1 MKFSSNS
8 TEILRSAEEIFV
20 FLNNFQNFDKLLPE
34 KISNW
39 SASQTNCSFEINGMA
54 TIELKISSTSPCTSI
69 IMETEGKSPF
79 PFKLNSNIEK
89 IDALS
94 ASVNFEIEAKLSPL
108 MLPMVKKPLQQL
120 VEVIG
125 EKLKLYLENC

>member
-1 MKFSSNS
+1 MKLSSDS
-8 TEILRSAEEIFV
+8 TEILRSAEDIFV
-20 FLNNFQNFDKLLPE
+20 FLSNFQNFQKLMPE

-39 SASQTNCSFEINGMA
+39 SATSTNCSFEINGMA
-54 TIELKISSTSPCTSI
+54 TIEMKISTALPCTSI

-79 PFKLNSNIEK
+79 PFKLYSNIEK

-120 VEVIG
+120 VEVLG
-125 EKLKLYLENC
+125 EKLKLYLESC